1 MFELVIWCRLFIS
14 LLVLVYKFDHMPLL
28 QKSRKILTCS
38 VKIVKNYKKKN
49 QCFADSSS
57 KKVLSVARTL
67 LLFFSSMPGFPFS
80 RMRQV
85 TGLAERQ

>member
-1 MFELVIWCRLFIS
+1 MFELVIWCSLFIS

-28 QKSRKILTCS
+28 PKSRKILTCS
-38 VKIVKNYKKKN
+38 VKIVKIIKKN

>member
-38 VKIVKNYKKKN
+38 VKIVKIIKKKN